1 VDPLLQRGEELAALE
16 SVVAAAR
23 DGRGQLVLVAGEAG
37 IGKAS
42 LVRALRERLSDR
54 AAFLLGA
61 LHARAPA
68 VAVLEDAHWADPATA
83 DVLRLLT
90 RRVEDAGVVVI
101 VTYRD
106 DELAVNAALAMLV
119 GDLVTSPA
127 ARSSGVCALVH
138 KPRVFRHT
146 YAAAGV
152 GGLDWESL

>member
-1 VDPLLQRGEELAALE
+1 MDPLLERGEELAALE
-16 SVVAAAR
+16 SVVVAAR

-42 LVRALRERLSDR
+42 LVRALRERL
-54 AAFLLGA
+54 
-61 LHARAPA
+61 
-68 VAVLEDAHWADPATA
+68 
-83 DVLRLLT
+83 
-90 RRVEDAGVVVI
+90 
-101 VTYRD
+101 
-106 DELAVNAALAMLV
+106 